1 MALTAWEPA
10 RPWLDSKPA
19 FLVLKGKEGSAL
31 HPIKKALGP
40 AVSFETCMLRRERRA
55 EGKASG

>member
-1 MALTAWEPA
+1 MGWEPA